1 MINTDTKGTGH
12 SVWQEIW
19 LEVYFAIFI
28 TTKIAR
34 ERNYRN
40 SNNLERHKQSKKKI
54 EKQKEKKLPFP
65 HRESNP
71 GHGGESA
78 GS

>member
-1 MINTDTKGTGH
+1 MMMMMI
-12 SVWQEIW
+12 
-19 LEVYFAIFI
+19 I
-28 TTKIAR
+28 TVLIINRVKV
-34 ERNYRN
+34 
-40 SNNLERHKQSKKKI
+40 S
-54 EKQKEKKLPFP
+54 FP